1 MYKNIFLLFCT
12 CCSLSA
18 FSQPGHY
25 TSQNIHSHND
35 YKQAHPFYTAYN
47 ARVGSMEADIFLD
60 GNNLLVAHQ
69 QDELNAANTLE
80 TMYLQRLDS
89 CIKVNNGFPYADKT
103 EKLQLLIDLKTY
115 GPALLD
121 ELVKHLRRFPSIINN
136 KSITITITG
145 IDHNF
150 PNDSVFAAYPGF
162 IHFDG
167 VLDVHYSKSA
177 QEKIVMYSDDFK
189 KYISWRS
196 DGALE
201 VNFNFIK
208 SEAARVHKAGKTFRL
223 WDAPDN
229 PVSWKTLMN
238 AGVDYINTDRIGELA
253 SFLKTEN

>member
-1 MYKNIFLLFCT
+1 MIKNLFFWLCIL
-12 CCSLSA
+12 CSANA
-18 FSQPGHY
+18 FSQVRHY

-35 YKQAHPFYTAYN
+35 YKQEHPFYTAYN
-47 ARVGSMEADIFLD
+47 AQVGSMEADIFLQ
-60 GNNLLVAHQ
+60 GNSLLVAHQ

-80 TMYLQRLDS
+80 DMYLQRLDS
-89 CIKVNNGFPYADKT
+89 CIKANNGFPYADKT

-115 GPALLD
+115 GPVLLN

-136 KSITITITG
+136 KNITITITG

-150 PNDSVFAAYPGF
+150 PDDSVFATYPDF

-167 VLDVHYSKSA
+167 VLSVHYSKSA
-177 QEKIVMYSDDFK
+177 QQKIAMYSDDFM
-189 KYISWRS
+189 KYVSWRS

-208 SEAARVHKAGKTFRL
+208 SEVARVHKEGKTFRL

-229 PVSWKTLMN
+229 PISWKTLMN
-238 AGVDYINTDRIGELA
+238 AGVDYINTDRIDELA
-253 SFLKTEN
+253 SFLKQEN